1 MDPKALAFLAAGIG
15 AAGVT
20 FGAAFGISKLASAA
34 ISGTSSRTKVT
45 PMKMTN
51 PFRGSER
58 CGQSVSDC
66 ASGSVGVAVQ
76 RKGIGRRVR

>member
-1 MDPKALAFLAAGIG
+1 MKGSSPQRT
-15 AAGVT
+15 GVPRN
-20 FGAAFGISKLASAA
+20 A
-34 ISGTSSRTKVT
+34 ISGTSSRAKVT

-58 CGQSVSDC
+58 CGQSVSNC
-66 ASGSVGVAVQ
+66 VSGSVGVSVQ